1 MTVLKTPSLEE
12 ATVDTPSEAPLTQK
26 AMLPIH
32 VFFSVVVVVVVV
44 FVVVLVVVLVVV
56 GVVVVVAAAS
66 NPYAF

>member
-32 VFFSVVVVVVVV
+32 VFFSEVVVVVVVVVV
-44 FVVVLVVVLVVV
+44 FMV

>member
-26 AMLPIH
+26 AMLPTH
-32 VFFSVVVVVVVV
+32 VFLSVVVVV
-44 FVVVLVVVLVVV
+44 FVVVVVVVLVVV
-56 GVVVVVAAAS
+56 GVVVVAAAAS